1 MGKVKTHSKLS
12 CQQHSG
18 LAYLPDGWEFAI
30 ITIKPAKGYKNTE
43 QSDER
48 QISLTRAPIGSIREL
63 GSQRTCGFG
72 R

>member
-30 ITIKPAKGYKNTE
+30 VTIKPAKGYKNTE
-43 QSDER
+43 NKVMR
-48 QISLTRAPIGSIREL
+48 
-63 GSQRTCGFG
+63 G
-72 R
+72 RSA